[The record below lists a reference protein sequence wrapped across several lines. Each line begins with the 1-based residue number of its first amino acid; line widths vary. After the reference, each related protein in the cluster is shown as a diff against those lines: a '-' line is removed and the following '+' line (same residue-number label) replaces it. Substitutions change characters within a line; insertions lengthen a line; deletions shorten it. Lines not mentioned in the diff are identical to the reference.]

1 MKSDGNCGYY
11 AIISQ
16 IIPNYFR
23 GNILV
28 PEKDIPLF
36 AKKVV
41 NELREKVLQ
50 YNKNKLNNY
59 DGEFISDNYKIEK
72 KRLASTK

>member
-1 MKSDGNCGYY
+1 LAPG
-11 AIISQ
+11 
-16 IIPNYFR
+16 
-23 GNILV
+23 
-28 PEKDIPLF
+28 KDIPPF

-59 DGEFISDNYKIEK
+59 NGEFNSDNYKTK
-72 KRLASTK
+72 KK